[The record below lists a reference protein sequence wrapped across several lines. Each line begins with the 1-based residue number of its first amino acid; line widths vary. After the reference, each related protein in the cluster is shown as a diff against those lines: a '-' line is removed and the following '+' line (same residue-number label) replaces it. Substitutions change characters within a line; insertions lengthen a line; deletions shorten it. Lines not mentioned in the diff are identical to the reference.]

1 MREEGEVKSS
11 AVDEYDREL
20 REQERFGDPLKM
32 MGTSKVLMRD
42 DQSSFRLFTT
52 MSGKKFVLPRCK
64 FPSIQNRFGIEA
76 GSRWDGVD
84 RSNKY
89 EKKWL

>member
-1 MREEGEVKSS
+1 MPK
-11 AVDEYDREL
+11 
-20 REQERFGDPLKM
+20 
-32 MGTSKVLMRD
+32 
-42 DQSSFRLFTT
+42 
-52 MSGKKFVLPRCK
+52 CK

-89 EKKWL
+89 EKRWMQKENELRDNKNAFH